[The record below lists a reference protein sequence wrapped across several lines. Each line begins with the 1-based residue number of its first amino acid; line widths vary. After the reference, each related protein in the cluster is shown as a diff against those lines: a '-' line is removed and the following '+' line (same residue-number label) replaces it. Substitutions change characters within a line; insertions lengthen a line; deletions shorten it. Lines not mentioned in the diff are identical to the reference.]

1 MSSNVA
7 TIRKQGFLI
16 RNTRNYLIAHSFG
29 IIIKKDRPFG
39 QDPCLRSRTQS
50 KYRSHLNDTP
60 SVDQKRKTVF
70 KKRFG
75 HVFCVFRKPT
85 TYNLGP
91 YELQIIFDQKTNS
104 RDHVDMM
111 FLGIRSTTEGTPFEH
126 NGLSIRRP
134 AKTYIKWNKTF
145 WIRSK
150 LIDAIW
156 TLLGV
161 RNTHKKHR
169 HHLKLELLFDQKRR
183 KLGKPFHD
191 WDNYYMMFFGHKE
204 THLRTRSEIMLFG
217 IRSSTKQ
224 KPFENKGFD
233 QKHTNKTK
241 HVNMQRILD

>member
-60 SVDQKRKTVF
+60 SVDQKRKTVS

-91 YELQIIFDQKTNS
+91 YVFQILFDQKTNS

-111 FLGIRSTTEGTPFEH
+111 FLGIRSTTEVHHSNITICWLEGQRRHTSSETKPFGLEANWLMPFEH
-126 NGLSIRRP
+126 YLGSETHTRNTDTIWSLSFCSIRN
-134 AKTYIKWNKTF
+134 AE
-145 WIRSK
+145 S
-150 LIDAIW
+150 
-156 TLLGV
+156 LGNHFTIETITTWCFSV
-161 RNTHKKHR
+161 I
-169 HHLKLELLFDQKRR
+169 KRR
-183 KLGKPFHD
+183 TCEPVRK
-191 WDNYYMMFFGHKE
+191 
-204 THLRTRSEIMLFG
+204 
-217 IRSSTKQ
+217 
-224 KPFENKGFD
+224 
-233 QKHTNKTK
+233 
-241 HVNMQRILD
+241 